1 MVSLPVYKRGSVYY
15 LHTRDSQGKQIKISL
30 RTPFIQEAR
39 AKAVRLLGGT
49 MIKKFEVDVSATGVK
64 FSTNGTEVDAK
75 ALGKFLESPA
85 YQDAEARIKRLTQ
98 EQEKKNKIAEEKI
111 RQTEAEIPTLSE
123 VLEQLIKFRGL
134 KEATAKSYRER
145 LKKFTEIQK
154 DLQVHKVTRDKV
166 LSAQDKLLLSNIIVE
181 NNISKRSIDLIVQVV
196 RSIMNFAKD
205 RNYISEH
212 NVKDIKELCTKQEK
226 KKSSY
231 KNYTQSEIKK
241 IIEQFE
247 KERLEVKGHIRRK
260 ALLRFYV
267 VFLLSLLTGARVSEV
282 AGLKASDIKR
292 DAKNRLYFEIQDSKT
307 AKGIRLVPFP
317 EQVLDMGLNEIL
329 ENPGQHSLFGYKRSE
344 TKGYGNPVSN
354 SYRRLLKKAEITR
367 KGLTFHSLRRFFNS
381 YMHDNEVSREIR
393 EQMLG
398 HEGEGENS
406 RTYTDYTVEKL
417 ADTVNPIQQ
426 KLIDELF

>member
-39 AKAVRLLGGT
+39 AKAIEILGDV
-49 MIKKFEVDVSATGVK
+49 MIKKFEVDISAGRFKTD
-64 FSTNGTEVDAK
+64 GTEEDEK
-75 ALGKFLESPA
+75 ALKEFLNSST
-85 YQDAEARIKRLTQ
+85 YKRAEARIERQAQ
-98 EQEKKNKIAEEKI
+98 EQEQKHKIADEKI
-111 RQTEAEIPTLSE
+111 RQREAEIPTLSV
-123 VLEQLIKFRGL
+123 VLEQMIKFRSL
-134 KEATAKSYRER
+134 SDATAKSYRER
-145 LKKFTEIQK
+145 LKKFTDIQK

-166 LSAQDKLLLSNIIVE
+166 LLAQEKLLLSNITVE
-181 NNISKRSIDLIVQVV
+181 NNISKRSIDLTVQVV
-196 RSIMNFAKD
+196 RSVMNFAKD
-205 RNYISEH
+205 RNYIVEH

-226 KKSSY
+226 KKNSF

-247 KERLEVKGHIRRK
+247 KERLEVKGHIKRQ

-292 DAKNRLYFEIQDSKT
+292 DAKNRPYFEIQDSKT

-317 EQVLDMGLNEIL
+317 EQVFEMGLREVL
-329 ENPGQHSLFGYKRSE
+329 ANPGENSLFGYKRSE

-354 SYRRLLKKAEITR
+354 SYRRLLDKAEINR
-367 KGLTFHSLRRFFNS
+367 EGLTFHSLRKFFNS
-381 YMHDNEVSREIR
+381 YMHDNEISREIR

-398 HEGEGENS
+398 HESEGENS

-426 KLIDELF
+426 KLINQLF